1 MRVFQHL
8 FDYGDTGIVAL
19 STGSTSYGFVPA
31 ADYGTAELWRSGKR
45 IDLFDLCTREVALN
59 AQRDALAR
67 LRAKLQRAM
76 GHVHRQLDWTQA
88 HLSEEFRE
96 LPAYAMQMGGD
107 MLFIGFVGAIEPESW
122 RLIDVA
128 QQRILW
134 DSEPDWLA
142 SATRAVNGEW
152 ARRGVALENPPQ
164 PMAAGAGFVKILSGM
179 ATPIFVLEGERL
191 VAAQWSL
198 RGRSFPEDFG
208 VRSGMLS
215 QPDREKNSY
224 VLVDPRTGESSRSFP
239 APTRSKHWSP
249 PATTPGSDRVAI
261 SHKGGTVDIVDGFG
275 DSHFSIRPFPEAGR
289 NEQTRVRLSNDGDWL
304 GADGW
309 SRYRVVNLATREVAE
324 LPVPKPNLTDDPERV
339 LFNRDVLATRNGV
352 AVVDETGFSLIS
364 HADLPWQSV
373 GEPVRGNR
381 SKSTKDFRRHLAVWR
396 KPALSLK
403 QARKGRSWLY
413 GASDLPE
420 RDIPRHGDGPMRLL
434 ARIDLADVAAMLPDS
449 PWPKQG
455 ALHFFTAVDSDDAPL
470 LDEQF
475 NPSATR
481 VVWSRDAGSATPA
494 SEHSLAPRQALKLAV
509 QKSELPDIGAA
520 IVEAARLNDADLEA
534 YRAWMETTGRLDPPS
549 GNRLGGYPTI
559 LQHNDLEARAALLA
573 GEDPTQ
579 ASRWRLLLQL
589 DSDDTCMW
597 GTDRG
602 MLYFLI
608 DDADLAREDF
618 SRVVA
623 ITAGC

>member
-8 FDYGDTGIVAL
+8 FDYGDTGIVAI

-31 ADYGTAELWRSGKR
+31 ADYGTAELWRSGER
-45 IDLFDLCTREVALN
+45 IDLSDLCTRDVTLD

-76 GHVHRQLDWTQA
+76 EHVHRQLDWTQA
-88 HLSEEFRE
+88 HLSDGFRE

-134 DSEPDWLA
+134 ESEPDWVA
-142 SATRAVNGEW
+142 SAVRAANGEW
-152 ARRGVALENPPQ
+152 ARRDDALEKSLQ
-164 PMAAGAGFVKILSGM
+164 PLAAGAGFVKILSRM
-179 ATPIFVLEGERL
+179 ARPIFVLEGERL

-198 RGRSFPEDFG
+198 RERGFPDVFG

-215 QPDREKNSY
+215 QPDREKNEY
-224 VLVDPRTGESSRSFP
+224 VLVDPRTGESSRPFP
-239 APTRSKHWSP
+239 APTRSNHWSP
-249 PATTPGSDRVAI
+249 PATTPGSDRIAI

-289 NEQTRVRLSNDGDWL
+289 NEQIRVRLSNDGGWL

-324 LPVPKPNLTDDPERV
+324 LRVPEPNLTDDPERV
-339 LFNRDVLATRNGV
+339 LFNRDVLVTRNGV
-352 AVVDETGFSLIS
+352 AVADESGFSLTS
-364 HADLPWQSV
+364 HADLPWQ
-373 GEPVRGNR
+373 PVMAPARGAR
-381 SKSTKDFRRHLAVWR
+381 SKSTRDLRRHLDAWR

-403 QARKGRSWLY
+403 HARNGRSWLY

-420 RDIPRHGDGPMRLL
+420 RDIPRHGDLPMRLL
-434 ARIDLADVAAMLPDS
+434 ARIDLADVDATLPGS
-449 PWPKQG
+449 PWPRQG
-455 ALHFFTAVDSDDAPL
+455 ALHFFTAVDADGAPL
-470 LDEQF
+470 LDEHF

-481 VVWSRDAGSATPA
+481 VVWSREAGSATPA
-494 SEHSLAPRQALKLAV
+494 SVPSLAPRQALKVAV

-520 IVEAARLNDADLEA
+520 IVDAARLDDADLEA
-534 YRAWMETTGRLDPPS
+534 YRAWMEKSGRLDLAS
-549 GNRLGGYPTI
+549 GHRLGGYPTI
-559 LQHNDLEARAALLA
+559 LQHNDLEARAAFVA
-573 GEDPTQ
+573 GEDATQ

-597 GTDRG
+597 GTDSG
-602 MLYFLI
+602 ILYFLI
-608 DDADLAREDF
+608 DDADLARGDF

-623 ITAGC
+623 ITSGC